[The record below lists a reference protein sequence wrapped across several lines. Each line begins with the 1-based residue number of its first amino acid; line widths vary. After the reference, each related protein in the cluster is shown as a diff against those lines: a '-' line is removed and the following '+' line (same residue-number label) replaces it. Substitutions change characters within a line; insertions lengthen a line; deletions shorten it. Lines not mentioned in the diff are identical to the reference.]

1 MAAATGN
8 DYQKDLQFRKIN
20 SQKNSIEVA
29 VVRGGKQTMVKNT
42 DIVVGDLMLLNTG
55 DKVVADGLITES
67 FGLVIDEASLTGESD
82 PMHKDKDK
90 DPWCRS
96 GTQVTTKHLPP
107 CCLIK
112 CISIIYH
119 C

>member
-1 MAAATGN
+1 MLRAATGN

-42 DIVVGDLMLLNTG
+42 DIVVGDIMLLNTG
-55 DKVVADGLITES
+55 DKVIADGIITES
-67 FGLVIDEASLTGESD
+67 HGLVIDEASLTGESD
-82 PMHKDKDK
+82 PMHKGEK

-96 GTQVTTKHLPP
+96 GTQVTANLALFFTPHVRLE
-107 CCLIK
+107 
-112 CISIIYH
+112 
-119 C
+119 